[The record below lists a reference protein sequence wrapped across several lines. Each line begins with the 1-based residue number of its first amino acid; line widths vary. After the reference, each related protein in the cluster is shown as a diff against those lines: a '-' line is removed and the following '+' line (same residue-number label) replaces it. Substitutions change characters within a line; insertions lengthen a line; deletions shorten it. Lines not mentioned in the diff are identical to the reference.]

1 MIREMTMQNRR
12 TFMGTMA
19 LTASM
24 LAFPALAQTAYPD
37 RPITLILP
45 YAAGGGT
52 DTIARVLG
60 KALSE
65 ELKGNI
71 VIENRPGAGG
81 NLATDAVSN
90 AKPDGYTLLIG
101 NQGPMAVNP
110 FLFKNMKNDPGQTL
124 EPIGLVAEAS
134 LVLVVGPRM
143 KVATMAEFVD
153 AAKKSTL
160 SYASASNASASHL
173 AALLLQRAAGF
184 KALHV
189 PYRGAS
195 PALTDVIGGHV
206 DFMVTTIPS
215 VTGLIDT
222 KQLTGLIVTGS
233 KRAEVLPNIMTAAEA
248 GLSAY
253 KASAWYGLL
262 GPKGLPADV
271 STKLQTAMAAA
282 LKNPELLARLKDDGA
297 STSDVRGKA
306 FADYI
311 AAERARWETIVRE
324 ENLSIRE

>member
-1 MIREMTMQNRR
+1 MQNRR
-12 TFMGTMA
+12 QFMATV
-19 LTASM
+19 ASCASVA
-24 LAFPALAQTAYPD
+24 AFPALAQTSYPE

-71 VIENRPGAGG
+71 IVENRPGAGG
-81 NLATDAVSN
+81 NLATDAVSTS
-90 AKPDGYTLLIG
+90 KPDGYTLLIG

-110 FLFKNMKNDPGQTL
+110 FLFKNMKNDPGLTL
-124 EPIGLVAEAS
+124 EPIGLIAESA

-143 KVATMAEFVD
+143 KVSTMAEFIE
-153 AAKKSTL
+153 AAKKTTL

-233 KRAEVLPNIMTAAEA
+233 QRVEVLPSIMTAAEA
-248 GLSAY
+248 GLPAY
-253 KASAWYGLL
+253 RASAWYGLL
-262 GPKGLPADV
+262 APKGLPAV
-271 STKLQTAMAAA
+271 ISTKLQTAMATA

-297 STSDVRGKA
+297 ITSDVRGKV
-306 FADYI
+306 FIDYI
-311 AAERARWETIVRE
+311 AAERARWEIIVRE
-324 ENLSIRE
+324 ENLTLRE